1 MKPNLKTLLPLAL
14 VAAGAFVAPAHAQI
28 ARPDT
33 MQPRLPATKP
43 AIVQPRLPATAPAA
57 RPTTAPA
64 TRPLY
69 TQAARLQTTSS
80 DPNYIGVGGSN
91 DGVVVNGRYGLSN
104 NFSVRPEVFTNARGD
119 NNGRG
124 ESVLLPIT
132 YDFNTRTGSSTGPA
146 QNLHPFLGVGPGVT
160 TGDGTTN
167 AQLVATA
174 GADYRLSNRY
184 SADAS
189 VNYLPFDNERT
200 DFVAGVGY
208 NF

>member
-1 MKPNLKTLLPLAL
+1 MKLNLKFLLPMAL
-14 VAAGAFVAPAHAQI
+14 VAAGAFVAPAHAQLI
-28 ARPDT
+28 RPDT
-33 MQPRLPATKP
+33 MQPRVPANRP
-43 AIVQPRLPATAPAA
+43 AIVPPA
-57 RPTTAPA
+57 RPTTTLA
-64 TRPLY
+64 TRPLQY
-69 TQAARLQTTSS
+69 TQAARLRTTPSN
-80 DPNYIGVGGSN
+80 PNYIGIGGSN
-91 DGVVVNGRYGLSN
+91 DGVVVNGSYALGD
-104 NFSVRPEVFTNARGD
+104 NFSIRPEVFTNARGD

-124 ESVLLPIT
+124 TAVLAPIT
-132 YDFNTRTGSSTGPA
+132 YDFNARTGSGTGVG

-174 GADYRLSNRY
+174 GTDYRLSNRY
-184 SADAS
+184 TADAS

>member
-1 MKPNLKTLLPLAL
+1 MKLNLKTLISLAL
-14 VAAGAFVAPAHAQI
+14 IAAGAFVAPAHAQI
-28 ARPDT
+28 LRPGT
-33 MQPRLPATKP
+33 MEPRLPVAHPTPIQPRLPATNS
-43 AIVQPRLPATAPAA
+43 AAP
-57 RPTTAPA
+57 PA
-64 TRPLY
+64 TRPLQY
-69 TQAARLQTTSS
+69 TQAARLQTPSS

-91 DGVVVNGRYGLSN
+91 DGVVVNGRYALGD
-104 NFSVRPEVFTNARGD
+104 NFSVRPEVFTNAQGN

-124 ESVLLPIT
+124 TSVLAPIT
-132 YDFNTRTGSSTGPA
+132 YDFNSGTGSSAGLG
-146 QNLHPFLGVGPGVT
+146 QSLHPFLGVGPGVT

-174 GADYRLSNRY
+174 GTDYKLSKRY
-184 SADAS
+184 TADAS